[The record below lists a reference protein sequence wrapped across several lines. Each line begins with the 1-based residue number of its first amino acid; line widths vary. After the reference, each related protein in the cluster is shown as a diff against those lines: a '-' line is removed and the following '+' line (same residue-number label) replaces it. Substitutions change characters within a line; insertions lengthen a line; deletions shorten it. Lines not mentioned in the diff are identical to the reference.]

1 MAQTTNNF
9 IMLPTVDFCFK
20 ELMQNEKVRKGFIAA
35 LLGRKPEEIQETTL
49 LPTILPAEYD
59 DDKLGVLDVAVLL
72 RDGTQID
79 MEMQVVY
86 FPYWTNRVLFYLC
99 RMYAG
104 QLKKGDSYNK
114 LKKCIHVSLL
124 DFVHFP
130 EDKKCYHKISLCDTK
145 TGKLYTDLM
154 ELHILELRK
163 LPRKARN
170 EDSITRWMRFF
181 NGKTREDFKE
191 MAESDKYIHEAF
203 SELEKLS
210 ADERKRLE
218 YEAREKAVRDYNC
231 LMDSAQELGLE
242 QGLAQ
247 GLEQGLQQGIKQ
259 GLEQGLAQGLEQGL
273 AQGLEQGLA
282 QGLEQGMEQGLRQ
295 KAKEYTQ
302 KMLRR
307 GMSPDEI
314 ADMLGEDPQMIASI
328 VDDLQQ
334 EPQNPQ
340 KN

>member
-1 MAQTTNNF
+1 
-9 IMLPTVDFCFK
+9 
-20 ELMQNEKVRKGFIAA
+20 
-35 LLGRKPEEIQETTL
+35 
-49 LPTILPAEYD
+49 
-59 DDKLGVLDVAVLL
+59 
-72 RDGTQID
+72 
-79 MEMQVVY
+79 
-86 FPYWTNRVLFYLC
+86 
-99 RMYAG
+99 
-104 QLKKGDSYNK
+104 
-114 LKKCIHVSLL
+114 
-124 DFVHFP
+124 
-130 EDKKCYHKISLCDTK
+130 
-145 TGKLYTDLM
+145 
-154 ELHILELRK
+154 
-163 LPRKARN
+163 
-170 EDSITRWMRFF
+170 
-181 NGKTREDFKE
+181 

-247 GLEQGLQQGIKQ
+247 GLEQGL
-259 GLEQGLAQGLEQGL
+259 
-273 AQGLEQGLA
+273 
-282 QGLEQGMEQGLRQ
+282 EQGLRQ

>member
-1 MAQTTNNF
+1 M
-9 IMLPTVDFCFK
+9 
-20 ELMQNEKVRKGFIAA
+20 
-35 LLGRKPEEIQETTL
+35 
-49 LPTILPAEYD
+49 
-59 DDKLGVLDVAVLL
+59 
-72 RDGTQID
+72 
-79 MEMQVVY
+79 
-86 FPYWTNRVLFYLC
+86 
-99 RMYAG
+99 
-104 QLKKGDSYNK
+104 
-114 LKKCIHVSLL
+114 SLL

-181 NGKTREDFKE
+181 NGKTREDFRE

-259 GLEQGLAQGLEQGL
+259 GLEQGLAQGLEQG
-273 AQGLEQGLA
+273 
-282 QGLEQGMEQGLRQ
+282 MEQDWS
-295 KAKEYTQ
+295 
-302 KMLRR
+302 R
-307 GMSPDEI
+307 GWHKVWSRAWNRDWSRGWHKVWSR
-314 ADMLGEDPQMIASI
+314 AWNRDWSRGWHKVWNRAWNRDFGKK
-328 VDDLQQ
+328 
-334 EPQNPQ
+334 Q
-340 KN
+340 KNILKKCYAAGCLLMRSQICWARTRR